1 MSQKTLEQF
10 LPKVSIKPAVN
21 QLEIHVYNPQHELL
35 SYLRKEGIVPQAYSP
50 LGSVNS
56 PLHTDEV
63 VTSVAA
69 KHSLQVSDVLIGYLG
84 SYSSPVLHASV
95 SRSCIH
101 SREGHRC
108 TS

>member
-1 MSQKTLEQF
+1 M
-10 LPKVSIKPAVN
+10 
-21 QLEIHVYNPQHELL
+21 YNPQHELV
-35 SYLRKEGIVPQAYSP
+35 SYLKSKGIVAQAYSP

-84 SYSSPVLHASV
+84 SFSPLVLPFTPRDPAH
-95 SRSCIH
+95 IH
-101 SREGHRC
+101 SQSPRALLRFRSLSLPLVFC
-108 TS
+108 PT